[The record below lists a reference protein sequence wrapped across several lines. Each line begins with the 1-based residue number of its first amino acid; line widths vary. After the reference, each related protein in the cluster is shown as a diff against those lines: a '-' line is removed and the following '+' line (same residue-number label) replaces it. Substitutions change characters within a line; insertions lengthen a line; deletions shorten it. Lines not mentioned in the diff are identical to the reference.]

1 MGAKVQKLVI
11 LVKIHLTFTPH
22 MTPLP
27 DCVPRAQAHA
37 RVQTSLPVQQMH
49 ENGMLNP

>member
-22 MTPLP
+22 MTPFQT
-27 DCVPRAQAHA
+27 VFRVRRHA
-37 RVQTSLPVQQMH
+37 RERKPHYLRCKCTKM
-49 ENGMLNP
+49 GG